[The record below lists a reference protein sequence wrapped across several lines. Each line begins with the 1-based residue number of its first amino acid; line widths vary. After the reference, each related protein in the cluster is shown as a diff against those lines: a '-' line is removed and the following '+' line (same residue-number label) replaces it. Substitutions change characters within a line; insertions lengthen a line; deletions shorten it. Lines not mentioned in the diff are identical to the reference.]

1 MSKKQNEEI
10 EKPDQKKMEINN
22 PSVDWPVEVEALE
35 ADPYHVTG
43 TKFKAG
49 SKKAEELEKRGW
61 VKIVGKVAAMI
72 LFMVAI
78 GTGKL
83 CAQASVDQPLYNAT
97 NTYTLAKLI
106 AATATS
112 DTVTN
117 TGTGVL
123 TTKKVGGPNGIV
135 TIEVVATKVSGT
147 VGGTITLLG
156 SLDGTNF
163 TALNTQETQTALA
176 TKTASDASA
185 NYHWRLNS
193 SPFLYYQVSWA
204 GTGTM
209 VATFTARILKH

>member
-1 MSKKQNEEI
+1 MSR
-10 EKPDQKKMEINN
+10 EKETKERPDAKELNVSKDA
-22 PSVDWPVEVEALE
+22 SVDFPVDVIATA
-35 ADPYHVTG
+35 ADPYHETG
-43 TKFKAG
+43 TKFQAG
-49 SKKAEELEKRGW
+49 TKKAAELVKRGW
-61 VKIVGKVAAMI
+61 VTLASIVI
-72 LFMVAI
+72 LMVAMGI
-78 GTGKL
+78 GAI
-83 CAQASVDQPLYNAT
+83 AQPSVDQPLYNAT
-97 NTYTLAKLI
+97 NTYTLARLI

-123 TTKKVGGPNGIV
+123 TTKRVGSPNGIV

-185 NYHWRLNS
+185 NYHWRLS
-193 SPFLYYQVSWA
+193 GSPFLYYQVSWA

>member
-1 MSKKQNEEI
+1 MSREKETK
-10 EKPDQKKMEINN
+10 EKPDAKELSVAKDA
-22 PSVDWPVEVEALE
+22 SVDFPVDVIATE
-35 ADPYHVTG
+35 ADPYHETG
-43 TKFKAG
+43 TKFQAG
-49 SKKAEELEKRGW
+49 TKKAAELVKRGW
-61 VKIVGKVAAMI
+61 VKLASIV
-72 LFMVAI
+72 LLMVAMGI
-78 GTGKL
+78 GAN
-83 CAQASVDQPLYNAT
+83 AQTSVDQPLYNAT
-97 NTYTLAKLI
+97 NTYTLARLI